1 MTNYATATQVRL
13 ESGLTSNTA
22 ILDATITEYI
32 NSAHGVILAK
42 LATDYNISK
51 LDVSNV
57 DFPNSIAQ
65 SVLNRVEILLASGYL
80 LIKEYGTMIGDK
92 PIDEAKRRIDEA
104 FKILDKISSGDMQL
118 LDVNNVTIA
127 WGDTSGNNSRAY
139 SAVMV

>member
-1 MTNYATATQVRL
+1 MTNFATATNVRL

-32 NSAHGVILAK
+32 NQAHGIIMSK
-42 LATDYNISK
+42 LAVDYDISK
-51 LDVSNV
+51 LDVSNL
-57 DFPNSIAQ
+57 DFVGSIAQ
-65 SVLNRVEILLASGYL
+65 SVLTRCEILLSSGYL

-104 FKILDKISSGDMQL
+104 FKLLDKISAGELQL
-118 LDVNNVTIA
+118 LDKNGDTIA
-127 WGDTSGNNSRAY
+127 WGDTSTNNVRAY